1 MTDGLQIARAVADL
15 RDRVRAWRGAG
26 QTVALIPTMGA
37 LHDGHLALVR
47 AAQAACDRTVAT
59 LFVNPTQF
67 GEGEDFDS
75 YPRSEAADAAKL
87 DAVGADLLF
96 APPVAEMYPE
106 GFATKVTVAGVSAGL
121 CGAGRPGHFDGV
133 ATVVTKLLLQA
144 LPDIAFF
151 GEKDFQQICVIRRFV
166 RDLDIPV
173 EIRGVPTVREA
184 DGLALSSRNAYLNA
198 DERAVAPALYRTLAE
213 TAGALAEGAPA
224 AETLDR
230 AKADLAE
237 AGFDSVEYM
246 EFRAADDLAPL
257 DRADRPGRLLAAARL
272 GRTRLIDNVPVPVSA

>member
-1 MTDGLQIARAVADL
+1 MADGLQIVRAVADL

-47 AAQAACDRTVAT
+47 AALAACDRTVAT

-87 DAVGADLLF
+87 DTVGADLLF

-151 GEKDFQQICVIRRFV
+151 GEKDYQQLCVIRRFV

-173 EIRGVPTVREA
+173 EIGGVPTVREA
-184 DGLALSSRNAYLNA
+184 DGLALSSRNAYLDA
-198 DERAVAPALYRTLAE
+198 GERAAAPALYRTLAE
-213 TAGALAEGAPA
+213 TAGALAEGAAA

-230 AKADLAE
+230 AKADLAD
-237 AGFDSVEYM
+237 AGFDSVEYL